1 MDVMTGPGRANAIP
15 REAFE
20 AITDMMA
27 YIRQAARQRRRQPG
41 GDLISALVSASGGEE
56 VLSDAEVVLFSI
68 MLLIAGNETTTNLIG
83 NTSLALLQNPSQLA
97 MLETRPEL
105 IPAALEETLRYD
117 APVQMLFRV
126 ATREC
131 KIAGTRIGKGD
142 TLAILLGSA
151 NRDERQFKDP
161 DRFDIGRNP
170 QGHLG
175 FGNGPHFCLGASL
188 ARLEAR
194 IALERLLPILAKQR
208 PPSGPI
214 ERQDSF
220 LVRGPFSLP
229 LSSPDPESKA
239 V

>member
-1 MDVMTGPGRANAIP
+1 
-15 REAFE
+15 
-20 AITDMMA
+20 MMA
-27 YIRQAARQRRRQPG
+27 YVSQAARQRRRQPG

-56 VLSDAEVVLFSI
+56 VQSDAEVVLFSI

-117 APVQMLFRV
+117 APVQTLFRV

-131 KIAGTRIGKGD
+131 KIAGTRIGQGD
-142 TLAILLGSA
+142 
-151 NRDERQFKDP
+151 
-161 DRFDIGRNP
+161 
-170 QGHLG
+170 
-175 FGNGPHFCLGASL
+175 L